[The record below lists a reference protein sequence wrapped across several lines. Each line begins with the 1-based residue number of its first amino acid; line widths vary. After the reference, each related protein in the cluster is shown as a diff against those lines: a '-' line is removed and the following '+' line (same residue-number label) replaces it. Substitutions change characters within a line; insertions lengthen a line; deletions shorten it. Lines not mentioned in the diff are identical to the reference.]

1 MFLVSHTIAGTH
13 FFALMPSSSSP
24 SPSPISPYPPNP
36 CIGGRLFIRYSPK
49 SGVYSSQGHWT
60 GFQQLLRA
68 LFVVFD
74 ILILTNYQRV
84 LLTNRPAATA
94 YLPIVSLKNFSRR
107 QSICA
112 MYIYRSGAINGFKT
126 VATTAGRACLW
137 DDACAVYRSAGSII
151 IKQSSAVELSVP

>member
-13 FFALMPSSSSP
+13 FFALMPSSS

-84 LLTNRPAATA
+84 LLTNRPATTA
-94 YLPIVSLKNFSRR
+94 YLPIISLKNFSRR
-107 QSICA
+107 QFICA

-137 DDACAVYRSAGSII
+137 DDARCIDRLVVVS
-151 IKQSSAVELSVP
+151 